1 MERPKNRFLDEL
13 AKGLGNHQDKENIIR
28 EYETHIDDILIE
40 SFDCLNEDAFYE
52 RIVSRLGS
60 PDEIA
65 EMWQEELSV
74 TPSNMK
80 WLFIL
85 LNILFFGGG
94 SLLTLAHNLYKW
106 EWVSK
111 IWSQLTAIPTLIAF
125 LYLFFWALLG
135 YEIGKGFG
143 HGGRRLLKKTFLLSL
158 IPNLLLMLLTI
169 FRIIPH
175 VWFDPL
181 LTKPFIVT
189 CIIFTISLYPV
200 CWIGYRWGKK
210 ASL

>member
-1 MERPKNRFLDEL
+1 MERPKNRFLEEL
-13 AKGLGNHQDKENIIR
+13 AKGLGNHLDKENIIR
-28 EYETHIDDILIE
+28 EYETHIDEILIE
-40 SFDCLNEDAFYE
+40 SFDCLDEDSVYA
-52 RIVSRLGS
+52 RIISRIGS
-60 PDEIA
+60 PNEIA

-85 LNILFFGGG
+85 LNVLFFGGG

-106 EWVSK
+106 EWLSE
-111 IWSQLTAIPTLIAF
+111 IWSHLTAIPTLIAF

-158 IPNLLLMLLTI
+158 IPNLLLMFLTI
-169 FRIIPH
+169 FGIIPH

-181 LTKPFIVT
+181 LTQPFIVT

-210 ASL
+210 ASI